1 MAVFGVV
8 CIGLSLAALS
18 AFASQAEA
26 HSALVQALT
35 ARVTVAHGESQL
47 EIVGERVVREGNR
60 IRTDASGQALITYR
74 DGSTVLLDVES
85 ELVIELIEADERGLL
100 VRMTQTL
107 GRAWYSLSR
116 LSVDSRFE
124 VHSAAMASVIRA
136 GSDSYVVVGPDGE
149 TTVVVTEG
157 TVEAAGAGV
166 TVTVAAG
173 SETSIA
179 VGSAP
184 SSPVPVPAPAP
195 QPTPAPTATS
205 RPSTTP
211 TATPTAPPSPTPV
224 STQVLTPALWPSP
237 TPAPR
242 PIPSTAIS
250 PPPPPPPL
258 TSAAPIASPSATPRP
273 LPALTAEPTAT
284 IAPLPTLQ
292 PASPT
297 LP

>member
-1 MAVFGVV
+1 VAVFGVV

-18 AFASQAEA
+18 TFASQAEA

-35 ARVTVAHGESQL
+35 ARVTVAHGESHL

-124 VHSAAMASVIRA
+124 VLSAAMASAIRA
-136 GSDSYVVVGPDGE
+136 GSNSYVVVGPDGE
-149 TTVVVTEG
+149 TTVVVTDG
-157 TVEAAGAGV
+157 TVETAGAGV
-166 TVTVAAG
+166 AVTVAAG
-173 SETSIA
+173 SATSIT

-224 STQVLTPALWPSP
+224 STPVLTPALWPSP

-242 PIPSTAIS
+242 PIPSTAI
-250 PPPPPPPL
+250 PPPPPL

-273 LPALTAEPTAT
+273 FPALTAEPTPT
-284 IAPLPTLQ
+284 VAPLPTLQ

-297 LP
+297 LR